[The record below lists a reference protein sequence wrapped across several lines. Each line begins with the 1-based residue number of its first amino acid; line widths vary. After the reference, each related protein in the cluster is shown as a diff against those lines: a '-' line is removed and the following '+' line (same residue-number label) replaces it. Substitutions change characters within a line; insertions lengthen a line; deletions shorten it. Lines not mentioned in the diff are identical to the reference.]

1 MQLVLFFNV
10 ICLAC
15 YALLFFFGCDNIKMA
30 GATMPYFNSGENRD
44 IFSWDSF
51 QPFITHLS
59 LFCSQQSDRGR
70 RALQDQPHV
79 LLQLWL

>member
-30 GATMPYFNSGENRD
+30 GATMPYFNSGENLDLVDLVGFNLLYRVT
-44 IFSWDSF
+44 
-51 QPFITHLS
+51 ITLVQNLPLTS
-59 LFCSQQSDRGR
+59 NQKFRFGLAKAELLF
-70 RALQDQPHV
+70 
-79 LLQLWL
+79 